1 MPDYQCCHF
10 CFWCSTKEGKKWCKY
25 EIEEEQHEIK
35 MIIVNVVVILKCFKQ
50 RRLL

>member
-35 MIIVNVVVILKCFKQ
+35 NDYKECCCYFEQL
-50 RRLL
+50 